1 MTILGQVESGSF
13 AIKWPVNWHEIS
25 TGKINIRAVFSS
37 AFVVAILGYFET
49 MVGVKHLSAA
59 DNDVS
64 KPNRELVALGA
75 VNGVVCTFPLNPPM
89 DGVLMAAFIPGLP
102 VYGGLAR
109 SKINEYSGSRT
120 LLSGVSLAFFTFLA
134 AQYLLEPLAWLPVR
148 SL

>member
-1 MTILGQVESGSF
+1 
-13 AIKWPVNWHEIS
+13 
-25 TGKINIRAVFSS
+25 
-37 AFVVAILGYFET
+37 
-49 MVGVKHLSAA
+49 MVGVKHLSAV

-75 VNGVVCTFPLNPPM
+75 VNGVVCILPSRRL
-89 DGVLMAAFIPGLP
+89 LILAFIPGLP

-134 AQYLLEPLAWLPVR
+134 AQYLLEPLSWLPVIY
-148 SL
+148 L